1 MARRMKVGPKG
12 QIVIPKDIRDKLGIK
27 EFSEVLI
34 DLIGTEVVI
43 SRSAPTSV
51 SYTDFFTTTYAK
63 KLKQKV
69 GLKKV
74 LDEEY
79 ERNLKMK

>member
-1 MARRMKVGPKG
+1 MKIGPKG

-27 EFSEVLI
+27 EFSEVLV
-34 DLIGTEVVI
+34 DLRGSEVVI
-43 SRSAPTSV
+43 SRSAPLSV
-51 SYTDFFTTTYAK
+51 SYTDFFTSTYAK

-69 GLKKV
+69 DIKKI

-79 ERNLKMK
+79 ERNLLR

>member
-34 DLIGTEVVI
+34 DLIGKEVVI

-51 SYTDFFTTTYAK
+51 SYTDFSLPLMQKSSNK
-63 KLKQKV
+63 K
-69 GLKKV
+69 
-74 LDEEY
+74 
-79 ERNLKMK
+79 

>member
-34 DLIGTEVVI
+34 DLRGTEVVV
-43 SRSAPTSV
+43 SRSAQTSV
-51 SYTDFFTTTYAK
+51 S
-63 KLKQKV
+63 
-69 GLKKV
+69 
-74 LDEEY
+74 
-79 ERNLKMK
+79 

>member
-1 MARRMKVGPKG
+1 MKIGPKG

-27 EFSEVLI
+27 EFSEVLV
-34 DLIGTEVVI
+34 DLRGSEVVI
-43 SRSAPTSV
+43 SRSAPLSV
-51 SYTDFFTTTYAK
+51 SYTDFFTSTYAK

-69 GLKKV
+69 DIKRI

-79 ERNLKMK
+79 ERNLLR

>member
-1 MARRMKVGPKG
+1 MKRRIKIGPKG

-34 DLIGTEVVI
+34 ELRGTEVVI
-43 SRSAPTSV
+43 SRSAPISA
-51 SYTDFFTTTYAK
+51 SHADFFTSTYAK

-69 GLKKV
+69 DVKKV
-74 LDEEY
+74 MDEEY
-79 ERNLKMK
+79 ERNLLH